1 METINEPKEK
11 MTYESRIALVAKNF
25 SAKMSTLYQPHV
37 RLRDNDA
44 GAIYLREIAE
54 AINSRLPSD
63 IPNNDVYVSALR
75 EIWAGVVAR
84 HKSNYWF
91 SLGDVIAATNKVAS
105 KYNAMY
111 GKKAKP
117 FAGTFEAEQQAK
129 EENKKPETVEG
140 WLEKLK
146 ETDRMIESG
155 ELNRGIG
162 ITLRKIPCAALA
174 RLKYE
179 GDTSLQGLEP
189 TPQEHLPETVSD
201 VSQSR
206 QAPAPIAKPIM
217 AQDSSELN
225 MRLIRAGMTAPK
237 FDDQPDDFDDPLPD
251 NMGGGDTLPSFDSI

>member
-1 METINEPKEK
+1 METTNEPKEK
-11 MTYESRIALVAKNF
+11 MTYDSRIREAAALGQRCAAIFN
-25 SAKMSTLYQPHV
+25 PHV
-37 RLRDNDA
+37 RLREGNA
-44 GAIYLREIAE
+44 AEIYLREMAE
-54 AINSRLPSD
+54 AINSRLPAD
-63 IPNNDVYVSALR
+63 IPNHDVYRAAVD
-75 EIWAGVVAR
+75 EIWKLCIAK
-84 HKSNYWF
+84 HKSSYWID
-91 SLGDVIAATNKVAS
+91 LATVIQATNKVAS
-105 KYNAMY
+105 KYQAKY
-111 GKKAKP
+111 GREAKA
-117 FAGTFEAEQQAK
+117 FGGTFEAEQQAK

-189 TPQEHLPETVSD
+189 TPQEHLPETVSN

-206 QAPAPIAKPIM
+206 PAPAPIAKPIM